1 MGPPTAREVALGP
14 RTTCSWVAAAPQRAL
29 HPSPPRDLSRPTAR
43 VGRAR
48 QVPRG
53 RHREGATCGCVAV
66 CVRVRPDPNLAAP
79 HTPTLSQLAARASL
93 EPQRVWL
100 GTSEPAAP
108 RLGHCLPALTSR
120 RVGGANLT
128 NPSTATERLQSV
140 SHYHTPSKEHMA
152 HTHTLLWSSFQVC
165 GGYLCIFQCRCIF
178 FFLLEGRRTS
188 GWSSAP
194 FTFYL
199 SSCWRR
205 SCRERTSVMNRA
217 PAGSCDPTRRGRTP
231 LGRRNHRPRGPNHPP
246 LSPNLQGNPN
256 R

>member
-1 MGPPTAREVALGP
+1 MFIGCLSEDCHETLEPPYGGPFTAHALG
-14 RTTCSWVAAAPQRAL
+14 
-29 HPSPPRDLSRPTAR
+29 HPIT
-43 VGRAR
+43 
-48 QVPRG
+48 
-53 RHREGATCGCVAV
+53 
-66 CVRVRPDPNLAAP
+66 
-79 HTPTLSQLAARASL
+79 
-93 EPQRVWL
+93 
-100 GTSEPAAP
+100 GTSFQGVIRTAY
-108 RLGHCLPALTSR
+108 
-120 RVGGANLT
+120 
-128 NPSTATERLQSV
+128 STEMSV
-140 SHYHTPSKEHMA
+140 SHYHTPSRELMA

-205 SCRERTSVMNRA
+205 SCRERTSVMNQA

-246 LSPNLQGNPN
+246 LGGVAVKLLASARRHP